1 MLAATTLAKAGD
13 ADAAIPLL
21 ERARDLFPEYGGGD
35 GPYAGLAQLYAAKGD
50 SAKAA
55 DALAQYVLH
64 NETDYDAH
72 LELARLRTAAGDK
85 KGAAD
90 ALDRSIYINPFNVAV
105 HGQLAALFQELGDKA
120 GALRERRAVVAL
132 APADK
137 AEAFY
142 QLALAYHDAGDDA
155 SARKAVVH
163 SLEEAPNYVKAQ
175 DLLLKIVDGKP

>member
-1 MLAATTLAKAGD
+1 MLAAVTLAKAGQP
-13 ADAAIPLL
+13 DAAIPLL

-35 GPYAGLAQLYAAKGD
+35 SPYAGLAQIYIGKGD

-55 DALAQYVLH
+55 AALGQYVLH

-72 LELARLRTAAGDK
+72 IELARLRAAAGDK
-85 KGAAD
+85 AGAAD
-90 ALDRSIYINPFNVAV
+90 ALDRSIYINPFDVGV
-105 HGQLAALFQELGDKA
+105 HERLAALYQELGNKT

-142 QLALAYHDAGDDA
+142 QLALAYHDAGDVLN
-155 SARKAVVH
+155 ARKAVLH
-163 SLEEAPNYVKAQ
+163 SLEEAPNYVRAQ
-175 DLLLKIVDGKP
+175 ELLLRIVDGKP